1 MNKTIWDQCA
11 EMWELPI
18 EEVSALERKYYNYT
32 NSDECQLWETAK
44 KILNQHEHRK
54 QIEAQKAAE
63 SEARLATLEKC
74 VTIMNEWREKGAVED
89 DQKLIPTWTYNGYH
103 FYSDSRGRGVKVGDW
118 LEHILTADA
127 KLDAIMQME
136 SEII

>member
-1 MNKTIWDQCA
+1 
-11 EMWELPI
+11 
-18 EEVSALERKYYNYT
+18 
-32 NSDECQLWETAK
+32 
-44 KILNQHEHRK
+44 
-54 QIEAQKAAE
+54 
-63 SEARLATLEKC
+63 
-74 VTIMNEWREKGAVED
+74 MNEWREKGAVED

>member
-74 VTIMNEWREKGAVED
+74 VTIMNEWREQSLRSFFVDVPVSAGSHTVTVDYLELGGVSA
-89 DQKLIPTWTYNGYH
+89 
-103 FYSDSRGRGVKVGDW
+103 VKVW
-118 LEHILTADA
+118 WERR
-127 KLDAIMQME
+127 
-136 SEII
+136 